1 MKKVTLITIIA
12 LLVFQSAH
20 AQTRNVR
27 EKVSEDKSSSQP
39 SSSGSRTSSA
49 SSPSGPEWDPDFENS
64 FFGDLLLQGIV
75 YGVGYAG
82 FGVYKGFWHGQQA
95 VMNHRED
102 RPELV
107 SLQGTLSGGFDS
119 QHNTFMASPAI
130 RGNYGIFASDLRYV
144 HMRDVTGKLNA
155 IDWQVLMLRLPIRS
169 LKLEY
174 GLGFSYFIS
183 PSKVYFEQSLGFDWG
198 FLKNR
203 AALQGQYR
211 WSQHT
216 NVGRYRSENAIDL
229 DAEVARRGNL
239 RFCPFV
245 GYASYQYFD
254 DISFDYIRLGLK
266 VKLF

>member
-1 MKKVTLITIIA
+1 MKKFTLIAVLTLLA
-12 LLVFQSAH
+12 LPSVH
-20 AQTRNVR
+20 AQTRHVR
-27 EKVSEDKSSSQP
+27 EKVAEDKSSSA
-39 SSSGSRTSSA
+39 SSASHSSTSSA
-49 SSPSGPEWDPDFENS
+49 SSPSAPEWDPDFGDS

-82 FGVYKGFWHGQQA
+82 YGVYKGFWHGQQA
-95 VMNHRED
+95 VMDHRED

-107 SLQGTLSGGFDS
+107 SLQGSLSGGFDFKR
-119 QHNTFMASPAI
+119 NTFMASPAI

-144 HMRDVTGKLNA
+144 NMRDATGMLHA

-183 PSKVYFEQSLGFDWG
+183 PSKVYFEQSLGFDWR
-198 FLKNR
+198 FLKDR
-203 AALQGQYR
+203 ASLQGQYR
-211 WSQHT
+211 WSQNT
-216 NVGRYRSENAIDL
+216 NVGRYRSEYAIDL

-245 GYASYQYFD
+245 GYASYQYFNE
-254 DISFDYIRLGLK
+254 INFDYLRLGMK
-266 VKLF
+266 IKLF